1 MNSLAQWALTNVVTY
16 GVPILFLVTY
26 IGSLGIPFPV
36 TLLIVAAGAFVRQ
49 GVLDW
54 RLALLTGVVG
64 AALADNSE
72 YALGRWAEHWLER
85 RFGQRQVWLRALA
98 TFNRQGGWAI
108 LLTRFWL
115 TPLAPAVN
123 LIAGSRYPYTR
134 FLIFDFTGE
143 LLWVLLYGGL
153 GYLFGS
159 QWELV
164 SQVVSDFSGFSA
176 GLVILAGGIF
186 LLLKWRKNRQH
197 RNGPP
202 GG

>member
-16 GVPILFLVTY
+16 GVPILLLVTY

-36 TLLIVAAGAFVRQ
+36 TLLMVAAGAFTRQ

-54 RLALLTGVVG
+54 RLALLACVVG

-72 YALGRWAEHWLER
+72 YALGRLAEHWLER
-85 RFGQRQVWLRALA
+85 RFGQRQVWLRALS

-134 FLIFDFTGE
+134 FLVFDLTGE
-143 LLWVLLYGGL
+143 LLWVLLYGGV

-159 QWELV
+159 QWELA
-164 SQVVSDFSGFSA
+164 SQVVSDFSGLSI
-176 GLVILAGGIF
+176 GLVVLVVGVY
-186 LLLKWRKNRQH
+186 LLLKWRKNRQNK
-197 RNGPP
+197 NG
-202 GG
+202 